1 MGSPTSPF
9 DVPSIRDQVPDDEW
23 AARVELA
30 AAYRLAAHF
39 GLTHLI
45 QNHISLRVPGK
56 PDQFLINPYGFLYD
70 RITASSLLK
79 IDLEGNVLQHTT
91 FAVNEAGFVIHGA
104 IHEARPDLH
113 CVIHTHTAAGMAV
126 SALDCGLLP
135 LSIDAMRWYN
145 RIGYH
150 KLEGIAINPGER
162 ERLVANLG
170 PHKCMIL
177 RNHGLLTAGRNVA
190 EAFYLMFH
198 LEKACV
204 SQMMILASNQAF
216 TLPSP
221 DLCEHS
227 AQQFGRGNRVFGERD
242 WPALL
247 DLADRLDPSYKD

>member
-1 MGSPTSPF
+1 MANDPF
-9 DVPSIRDQVPDDEW
+9 RTASIRHLVSDEEW

-45 QNHISLRVPGK
+45 QNHISLRVPGTG
-56 PDQFLINPYGFLYD
+56 DQFLINPYGFLYD

-79 IDLEGNVLQHTT
+79 IDVEGQLLQETA
-91 FAVNEAGFVIHGA
+91 FDVNEAGFVIHSA
-104 IHEARPDLH
+104 IHKARPDLH
-113 CVIHTHTAAGMAV
+113 CVMHTHTAAGMAV
-126 SALDCGLLP
+126 SALECGLLP
-135 LSIDAMRWYN
+135 LSIDAMRWYD

-150 KLEGIAINPGER
+150 DLEGIAINPGER
-162 ERLVANLG
+162 ERIVRNLG

-177 RNHGLLTAGRNVA
+177 RNHGLLTAGRNLA

-204 SQMMILASNQAF
+204 AQMMILASNQKSI
-216 TLPSP
+216 LPSP
-221 DLCEHS
+221 EICEHS
-227 AQQFGRGNRVFGERD
+227 ARQFGRGNRVFGERD

-247 DLADRLDPSYKD
+247 DLAERLDPSYKE